1 MIAKFKN
8 QVVEVWEVSK
18 TGRVLTGWS
27 RLLKEN
33 ILFGMTIV
41 YGFAWPHASSNLL
54 SGLTGSAG
62 RLCGWFWRSCYG

>member
-33 ILFGMTIV
+33 ILSDDDWNNR
-41 YGFAWPHASSNLL
+41 A
-54 SGLTGSAG
+54 
-62 RLCGWFWRSCYG
+62 